1 MLKDQGIDRGEIVGF
16 YSEEFTHWRSPP
28 RSRAAWPMS
37 AVGIE
42 AAATRLGLEFIPMFT
57 EDYYLL
63 AKRESLEQKN
73 IAELVEVLASP
84 SFRSLVGGIPGYD
97 ASGAGTIKTIG
108 EAA

>member
-1 MLKDQGIDRGEIVGF
+1 MLKDQGIDRADIVGF
-16 YSEEFTHWRSPP
+16 YSEEFTHMAV
-28 RSRAAWPMS
+28 AA
-37 AVGIE
+37 AVASGMADAAIGIE
-42 AAATRLGLEFIPMFT
+42 AAAVKLGLEFIPMFT

-84 SFRSLVGGIPGYD
+84 TFRSLAGSIPGYD